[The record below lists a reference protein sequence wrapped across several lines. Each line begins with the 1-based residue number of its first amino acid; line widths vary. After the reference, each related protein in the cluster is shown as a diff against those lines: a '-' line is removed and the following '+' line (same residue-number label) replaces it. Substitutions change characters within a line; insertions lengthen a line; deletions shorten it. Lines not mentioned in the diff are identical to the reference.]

1 MTHTLA
7 KTSVLILTAGT
18 LMGGVAHATSYGGTG
33 TVALVR
39 SHDAT
44 VSEDWFQINGVASLG
59 TCPVYNGLVLFVLKD
74 DDRSWR
80 HFALALNA
88 KRAGATITAWVDDT
102 KLNASGYCY
111 VQYIQE

>member
-1 MTHTLA
+1 MEIRTLMPA
-7 KTSVLILTAGT
+7 LVGTLLAGT
-18 LMGGVAHATSYGGTG
+18 AQATSYSGTG

-39 SHDAT
+39 SHDAD
-44 VSEDWFQINGVASLG
+44 VSADWFQITGVASLG

-80 HFALALNA
+80 HFAMALSA

-102 KLNASGYCY
+102 KLNPGGYCY
-111 VQYIQE
+111 LQYIQE